1 MLLILQ
7 LLNVSESAVAVC
19 WCNPNVL
26 DAASVAVFEVE
37 AMHFAIASASKQHV
51 ACMAT
56 TECLVT
62 Q

>member
-19 WCNPNVL
+19 WCNRNVL

-37 AMHFAIASASKQHV
+37 AMHFAFVSASKQHV
-51 ACMAT
+51 ACTAT